1 MGRAD
6 RIPNRA
12 VMSTHRW
19 IPRAVPILGLT
30 DRHLAAV
37 PASARTAA
45 VGFRLASHSCRDRMA
60 VNLAAHQHS
69 PHDARNRL
77 PPRPDRRLSVARPR
91 HPASA
96 SSAGDATPG
105 PIAPTSRLAGSSRSR
120 NQRAIPVQSG
130 AACSQLAPAQAGV
143 SRGVLQHH
151 LCRWISPEQPWT
163 KAWRRCEW
171 FDLSRLGSIR
181 SSHLPRV
188 GH

>member
-105 PIAPTSRLAGSSRSR
+105 PIAPTSRLAGSSRSANSVLFR
-120 NQRAIPVQSG
+120 SRAARPVHS
-130 AACSQLAPAQAGV
+130 
-143 SRGVLQHH
+143 
-151 LCRWISPEQPWT
+151 SP
-163 KAWRRCEW
+163 RR
-171 FDLSRLGSIR
+171 RLGSVAGCSNTTFVAGSPPNSPARKRGDDASGSI
-181 SSHLPRV
+181 
-188 GH
+188 